1 MFDVTM
7 ASFDGTEICELV
19 VLLSYV
25 LLCKQMLDYIKMM
38 F

>member
-19 VLLSYV
+19 LLSYV
-25 LLCKQMLDYIKMM
+25 LLCKQMLDYIEMM